1 MTDTTPAPTPPIQNQ
16 VEGQIIAQGVAYLQ
30 QQKPTLEPKLALDA
44 DNIVEGAANFLEQNI
59 PFHGGVLK
67 FLGDAA
73 RAAVTQEESTLVNSI
88 NTGGSGAY
96 DSLVND
102 LAAFGGKV
110 ASGELTTP
118 STH

>member
-1 MTDTTPAPTPPIQNQ
+1 MSGDPTQATIINQ
-16 VEGQIIAQGVAYLQ
+16 TEGDIIAQAVTYLQ

-44 DNIVEGAANFLEQNI
+44 DNIVEGAANFLETNI
-59 PFHGGVLK
+59 PFHGGILK

-73 RAAVTQEESTLVNSI
+73 RAAVSQEESSLVSTINS
-88 NTGGSGAY
+88 GGPGAY

-102 LAAFGGKV
+102 LAAFGQKV
-110 ASGELTTP
+110 SSGEL